1 MASITFRM
9 NQYKDLIAVSN
20 TKVYQKEKNVDN
32 IAVLLPRTYNDV
44 DLADFKVVL
53 KYIDFA
59 NAIHSE
65 EMEKDE
71 EIYEDV
77 YYRYVFP
84 ITEEF
89 TQIAGEVSFTLS
101 VEKGEEQVLHTNS
114 VAIEILPWKDYAP
127 FKKE

>member
-44 DLADFKVVL
+44 DLADFKVML

-114 VAIEILPWKDYAP
+114 AAIEILPWKDYAP